1 MSLDGDD
8 ADKPKDEDMDK
19 VELEADEEIDKDWE
33 ASDEQE
39 IQELT
44 DEVDANIQFFVGG
57 SDLAL
62 GWSAM
67 LKVCG

>member
-1 MSLDGDD
+1 MSSDGGDT
-8 ADKPKDEDMDK
+8 DKPEDEDMDE
-19 VELEADEEIDKDWE
+19 VELEVDEEIDKDQK

-39 IQELT
+39 IQELA
-44 DEVDANIQFFVGG
+44 DEVDADIRFFVRE

-62 GWSAM
+62 EQSAM